1 MKKTFRYLA
10 LAVMATAAAV
20 FTACNAD
27 SEWAQPLD
35 SATPETRG
43 DVQPNGPVVSTFE
56 DAGDY
61 LAGPTSYGDQLYSAD
76 VGREQYTMRMDV

>member
-1 MKKTFRYLA
+1 MKKRFRYLA

-43 DVQPNGPVVSTFE
+43 DGLPDRRPARTEVA
-56 DAGDY
+56 DAIRSV
-61 LAGPTSYGDQLYSAD
+61 LRPMESSYYA
-76 VGREQYTMRMDV
+76 RMETGQARPE